1 MELVKDLGQEKIT
14 ENSKEKK
21 RMGIFS
27 CPVCKKEF
35 RTVYYKAIRG
45 ETKSCSQCKGSLSS
59 KKRIKHNYGTHPLIK
74 IHWRIMNC
82 CNNKNSEF
90 YDRYG
95 GRGIKVCKEWED
107 ALTFINWCLNNG
119 YKKGL
124 TIDRINN
131 NGDYEPNNCRWT
143 SRFVNA
149 SNRETFKNNKSGYSG
164 VYFFKP
170 TKKWAS
176 LLRYKNK
183 LNSLGHYLTKKE
195 ALDARNKF
203 IVDNN
208 LPHSIQKWQD
218 ED

>member
-1 MELVKDLGQEKIT
+1 MKLIEDLGVIYT
-14 ENSKEKK
+14 S
-21 RMGIFS
+21 
-27 CPVCKKEF
+27 
-35 RTVYYKAIRG
+35 
-45 ETKSCSQCKGSLSS
+45 ETKKYKHRFGIYECPYCSNKFKAQCTHIVQGGIKSCGCLLKNNTRFL
-59 KKRIKHNYGTHPLIK
+59 KHGK
-74 IHWRIMNC
+74 SG
-82 CNNKNSEF
+82 NNKLYRTWKNMRQRCLNKNNKSYEN
-90 YDRYG
+90 YG
-95 GRGIKVCKEWED
+95 GRGISICDEWKND
-107 ALTFINWCLNNG
+107 YIKFYNWSINNG
-119 YKKGL
+119 YEDNF

-131 NGDYEPNNCRWT
+131 DGNYEPNNCRWT